1 MAEGEKAREK
11 GNYYFNKKDYN
22 QAIIHYDIG
31 MHVVICISKNV
42 ILILVSKTKMKILK
56 FR

>member
-11 GNYYFNKKDYN
+11 GNYYFNKKDFN

-31 MHVVICISKNV
+31 MHDARIVFQC
-42 ILILVSKTKMKILK
+42 KIK
-56 FR
+56 

>member
-31 MHVVICISKNV
+31 MHVVICIA
-42 ILILVSKTKMKILK
+42 KML
-56 FR
+56 F